1 MNQGRWREREYVG
14 VNGNGAELGGGI
26 YELSRRGE
34 RGSGKTGGTGND
46 FAPKLQFKNSY
57 ITFYS

>member
-1 MNQGRWREREYVG
+1 MNQGRWREPEYVG

-34 RGSGKTGGTGND
+34 RGSGKTGGIGND
-46 FAPKLQFKNSY
+46 FAPKL
-57 ITFYS
+57 